1 MRQQTLDDSGR
12 HNKLDSHLGS
22 SVDSENLNFSG
33 PGGDNE
39 VGDPREKV
47 LPTIFKFQG
56 TGKDVFVCGTFNDWQ
71 KLRMNKSAK
80 DFVAIVE
87 LAEGNHEYKFMVD
100 GEWVNDPNSPVIE
113 TTPGKTS
120 SFKLSNQNKNGL
132 PRKT

>member
-1 MRQQTLDDSGR
+1 MVS
-12 HNKLDSHLGS
+12 
-22 SVDSENLNFSG
+22 
-33 PGGDNE
+33 
-39 VGDPREKV
+39 
-47 LPTIFKFQG
+47 
-56 TGKDVFVCGTFNDWQ
+56 GTFNDWQ

-120 SFKLSNQNKNGL
+120 SFKLSTQNKNGL